1 MSCNP
6 LSDSQDKVIETCS
19 DNISLCWKISPNLF
33 WPHSRILVDGFNHLY
48 CSVEGFPC
56 APGYIVQIV
65 GLAIWKTN
73 RNFKIILSRQLDR
86 PFTYQTL
93 NDFRI
98 YNYEIGEFRLVL
110 VKDRQVQHDF
120 TAESKC
126 WAWAA
131 LVAWLSKIVL
141 SCLSFT
147 KTRLNEPH
155 TRL

>member
-1 MSCNP
+1 MIVPVIQSLVRQPGHRDLLRQYLIMLENFTKSV
-6 LSDSQDKVIETCS
+6 LTTLQDT
-19 DNISLCWKISPNLF
+19 P
-33 WPHSRILVDGFNHLY
+33 DGFNHLY
-48 CSVEGFPC
+48 CSVEVFPS

-73 RNFKIILSRQLDR
+73 RNFKMILSRQLDR

-126 WAWAA
+126 WA
-131 LVAWLSKIVL
+131 
-141 SCLSFT
+141 
-147 KTRLNEPH
+147 
-155 TRL
+155 